1 MSVVGA
7 TTEVEFQFCV
17 WSSGGGW
24 RGRGVSWSNVA
35 AGRFPASLH
44 FWQTNRPARSCT
56 HVVATCGR
64 TEIDIARY
72 LAARALDFQPWD
84 APSLLPAID
93 PDREVCGS

>member
-7 TTEVEFQFCV
+7 TTEVEFQFGV

-35 AGRFPASLH
+35 AGRFPAFLH

-56 HVVATCGR
+56 NVVGTWRNAHKSTSVSSSKHD
-64 TEIDIARY
+64 EIER
-72 LAARALDFQPWD
+72 
-84 APSLLPAID
+84 
-93 PDREVCGS
+93 